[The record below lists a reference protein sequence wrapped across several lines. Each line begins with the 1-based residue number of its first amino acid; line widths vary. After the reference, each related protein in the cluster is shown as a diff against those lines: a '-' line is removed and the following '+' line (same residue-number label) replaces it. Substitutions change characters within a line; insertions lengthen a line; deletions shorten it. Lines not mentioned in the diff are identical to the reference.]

1 MNKHVKDTL
10 KHSSI
15 ALIISIVL
23 ALLIT
28 WARTNPANS
37 FQMAWTGVVVCLML
51 TLNYARNWKIE
62 YLDNPRPSSW
72 WIYIKNNWKWE
83 LLHFVS
89 VNVVFVIP
97 LILFKSF

>member
-1 MNKHVKDTL
+1 
-10 KHSSI
+10 
-15 ALIISIVL
+15 
-23 ALLIT
+23 
-28 WARTNPANS
+28 
-37 FQMAWTGVVVCLML
+37 ML
-51 TLNYARNWKIE
+51 TLNYARNWKIG

-89 VNVVFVIP
+89 VNVFFVIP

>member
-15 ALIISIVL
+15 SLIISIVL

-37 FQMAWTGVVVCLML
+37 F
-51 TLNYARNWKIE
+51 
-62 YLDNPRPSSW
+62 
-72 WIYIKNNWKWE
+72 
-83 LLHFVS
+83 
-89 VNVVFVIP
+89 
-97 LILFKSF
+97 